1 MERNTYATSA
11 YIETSMEEANAYL
24 RDLRNL
30 DEWTLYSN
38 MVEQIDENTWRGTA
52 SGYHHDLYYHARPI
66 DTASFGGVEWLC
78 GREPGE
84 YYQCYP
90 AITLPASYLGSDEP
104 GIYFHWLSFV
114 GPERATPM
122 IMQGID
128 LVHGAE
134 IRSLK
139 AVLERKA
146 GLKAAAQ
153 GKWEIKTNSIF
164 VDAPLEMA
172 VDHLADVA
180 NFAEWAY
187 FIRPD
192 GSESPATGRFR
203 DEYDQPVEITIA
215 RHDLTNYVV
224 LEFEHRYREL
234 DFVQRN
240 LMFLVPCWHAFGVP
254 GAQGLIQHRVA
265 FFEKGRSAAHGK
277 LQLQDYGAE
286 SMSVKRRLEN
296 MAGNLESFGKGMS
309 YVPAPRRALE
319 AAQ

>member
-11 YIETSMEEANAYL
+11 YIETSMDEANAYL

-38 MVEQIDENTWRGTA
+38 MIEQIDENTWRGTA

-66 DTASFGGVEWLC
+66 ETQNFGGVEWLC
-78 GREPGE
+78 GRQPGE

-90 AITLPASYLGSDEP
+90 ALAIPASFVGSDEP

-139 AVLERKA
+139 AELERRA
-146 GLKAAAQ
+146 GLKAAAR

-164 VDAPLEMA
+164 VDAPFDLA
-172 VDHLADVA
+172 VDYLGDVA
-180 NFAEWAY
+180 NFAEWSY
-187 FIRPD
+187 FIRSED
-192 GSESPATGRFR
+192 GAQSKTGAFR
-203 DEYDQPVEITIA
+203 DEYDQPVDVTVT
-215 RHDLTNYVV
+215 RHDLRGYAI
-224 LEFEHRYREL
+224 LEFEHRYRDI

-240 LMFLVPCWHAFGVP
+240 LMFLVPCSHAFGVP
-254 GAQGLIQHRVA
+254 EAKGLVQHRVA
-265 FFEKGRSAAHGK
+265 FFEIGKPAAHGK

-286 SMSVKRRLEN
+286 SMSLKRRLEHQ
-296 MAGNLESFGKGMS
+296 AGNLESFGRGMS
-309 YVPAPRRALE
+309 YEPLQE
-319 AAQ
+319 AAE

>member
-11 YIETSMEEANAYL
+11 YIETGMEEANAYL

-66 DTASFGGVEWLC
+66 ETPNFGGVEWLC
-78 GREPGE
+78 GREYGE

-90 AITLPASYLGSDEP
+90 AIAMPASFVGSDEP
-104 GIYFHWLSFV
+104 GVYFHWLSFV

-139 AVLERKA
+139 AALERRA
-146 GLKAAAQ
+146 GLKAAAL
-153 GKWEIKTNSIF
+153 GRWEIRTNSIF

-172 VDHLADVA
+172 VDYLGDVE
-180 NFAEWAY
+180 NFAEWSY
-187 FIRPD
+187 FIRPN
-192 GSESPATGRFR
+192 GSVTPQAGGFY
-203 DEYDQPVEITIA
+203 DEYDQAVEITA
-215 RHDLTNYVV
+215 TRHDLRGYAI
-224 LEFEHRYREL
+224 LEFEHRYRGL
-234 DFVQRN
+234 NFVQRN
-240 LMFLVPCWHAFGVP
+240 LMFLVPCSHAFGVP
-254 GAQGLIQHRVA
+254 EAQGLIQHRVA
-265 FFEKGRSAAHGK
+265 FFEVGKPAAHGK

-286 SMSVKRRLEN
+286 SMSLKRRLEN
-296 MAGNLESFGKGMS
+296 MAGNLDSFGRGMS
-309 YVPAPRRALE
+309 YQPAQEALL
-319 AAQ
+319 